1 MKRRILLSCIALSAM
16 LSAMAECHYTFNA
29 VALNVDG
36 LPAEIAGIQINDNSK
51 GEAGATELCEIIAN
65 SGWDIVGFSEDFNF
79 HNYLVAAPANNYY
92 NFGEH
97 GGMVSSTSNSTDGL
111 GFACAKRFDFSGGS
125 KTKWTSLYGGSG
137 LLNVGDNGADG
148 MIDKGF
154 RMYTVTLATG
164 VAVDVYVLHMDA
176 HTADSDDDYDSNG
189 KDKNIVAREAQ
200 LKQLADYIIANHNK
214 RPVIIIGDTNCRY
227 TREQLKTGFIDYIN
241 ADSRFTVNDP
251 WVDLMWGGVYPTYGT
266 GSIMTNEYGD
276 QKGEIVDKVFYINTT
291 ESALTLRANSYFHDT
306 RFDVSEHY
314 PVVVNF
320 TLTDPNGTSANI
332 SDWQVNGGV
341 IVEDENMLDGCQ
353 VADGT
358 TYFIKNVSTGLYLK
372 SGATWGTQAC
382 EGSAGMPITVTLN
395 NGKYKLGTLN
405 GSMSAV
411 EKPYMDNGENTTW
424 TLQEVANTKYQYYLK
439 ISDTKALSSTGETA
453 NVVYC
458 KNFDAGDDKQK
469 WILLTEERMKEE
481 MANATASDPFD
492 ITPLLKAASFDRM
505 DLNIEGSTFSN
516 NASTNWPGCS
526 FALAYGADA
535 ATHNGYAYYNNTAA
549 LTVSQTLKSMP
560 AGTYTVS
567 FEGFYRARAK
577 KISTTNYSMTVPVS
591 FGSGSANLKQNNNL
605 DIGGDAQATFRD
617 GDSYSTSFDV
627 TTNTQG
633 DMTLQVSKPKFSD
646 GWSSQSS
653 WIALDNFVIKYKGD
667 GSEQENVLSIKSL
680 VGNYINT
687 TAQKVAQLNAAGQ
700 SAYDI
705 TNVINRYNNE
715 SLLSSDGSA
724 EFAMID
730 AAYEAALIAHKNALI
745 EEALNGN
752 GDVTVLITNPSFET
766 GDITGWV
773 HDDATMYLDINFDKN
788 DNVAGKDGD
797 YRFNAWCAAPG
808 VPAVKQTI
816 KGLKNGLYELSA
828 LVASDY
834 GNVVYITANGSHA
847 GKAATNAAT
856 FVEVKLPF
864 LVEDGTATI
873 GAVGGVNGHYYPK
886 GCWYKADNFRLKY
899 ICDAPHGRL
908 KLALD
913 EVAGATLD
921 AYGQAEF
928 DISEYQT
935 MYDDKSLT
943 TDGTAEA
950 AAVHAALQVA
960 TKAQRTKNADMTWA
974 ITNPSFETGN
984 YRGWTT
990 TEGRDAGARSQDNT
1004 TYAVVGADGNYLYN
1018 IWIDGVGG
1026 PMSQSVTG
1034 IPNGTYRL
1042 TAMLASDKANTIK
1055 LTANGVSTTTT
1066 GTEPI
1071 TYLDSEG
1078 NTLYSIES
1086 KSVGVEKSVD
1096 CQVTNGTLNIS
1107 VEGENN
1113 AWYKA
1118 DNFHLTYLGHELK
1131 LSENETVG
1139 TIDDWYTSVTVA
1151 RTIKHDKWSTFV
1163 VPFDM
1168 AKPTG
1173 WEVKELTSSVYAND
1187 KITLT
1192 FEDAESIEAGVA
1204 YMVRHK
1210 EGSNVT
1216 TVSTTNVQVTTTLD
1230 NPSTQHVEFVGTYT
1244 NGYIPKGSY
1253 FISDNVFYLS
1263 GADNSNTIKAFRA
1276 YLKPTVTAR
1285 SIGYRFAGD
1294 DEEGTTDIDAAN
1306 EEVTVVGIYTLGG
1319 VRTNEMQQG
1328 INILQMSDGSVV
1340 KVVIK

>member
-1 MKRRILLSCIALSAM
+1 MKRRILLVCVALGAM
-16 LSAMAECHYTFNA
+16 LSAMAQRSYTFNA

-36 LPAEIAGIQINDNSK
+36 LPVTIDGIEINPDGK
-51 GEAGATELCEIIAN
+51 GAAGATELCEKIAN
-65 SGWDIVGFSEDFNF
+65 SGWDFVGFSEDFNF
-79 HNYLVAAPANNYY
+79 HSQLTAAPASTYY
-92 NFGEH
+92 NFGAH
-97 GGMVSSTSNSTDGL
+97 GGGVSGLSNSTDGL
-111 GFACAKRFDFSGGS
+111 GFACAKYLTMSGG
-125 KTKWTSLYGGSG
+125 TRVEWGNYNGTI
-137 LLNVGDNGADG
+137 DQGADG
-148 MIDKGF
+148 LINKGF
-154 RMYTVTLATG
+154 RVYTVTFATG

-176 HTADSDDDYDSNG
+176 SDGAQD
-189 KDKNIVAREAQ
+189 IAARETQ
-200 LKQLADYIIANHNK
+200 LTKLATYIKNNHNN
-214 RPVIIIGDTNCRY
+214 RPVIIMGDTNCRY
-227 TREQLKTGFIDYIN
+227 TREQLKTKFIDVIN
-241 ADSRFTVNDP
+241 ADSRLTINDP
-251 WVDLMWGGVYPTYGT
+251 WVDLMWGGAYPSYGSDAMMTHTYG
-266 GSIMTNEYGD
+266 E
-276 QKGEIVDKVFYINTT
+276 QKGEIVDKVLYINTT
-291 ESALTLRANSYFHDT
+291 ASNLKLKANSYLHDMSI
-306 RFDVSEHY
+306 DVSDHN

-320 TLTDPNGTSANI
+320 TLTDPNGTPTDNS
-332 SDWQVNGGV
+332 SWQVNGGV
-341 IVEDENMLDGCQ
+341 IVENENMLDGCK
-353 VADGT
+353 VTDGT

-382 EGSAGMPITVTLN
+382 EGSAGMPITVTLS

-411 EKPYMDNGENTTW
+411 EKPYMDNGDNTTW

-505 DLNIEGSTFSN
+505 DLDFSD
-516 NASTNWPGCS
+516 NASTNWPNLS
-526 FALAYGADA
+526 FTLAYNDDA
-535 ATHNGYAYYNNTAA
+535 STHNGYAYYNNTEA

-560 AGTYTVS
+560 AGTYAVS
-567 FEGFYRARAK
+567 FEGFYRARADYWSIYTYK
-577 KISTTNYSMTVPVS
+577 TKDYDMTIPVS
-591 FGSGSANLKQNNNL
+591 FGEGSVNLKKNTSL
-605 DIGGDAQATFRD
+605 GIGGDAQATFRD
-617 GDSYSTSFDV
+617 ADSYIHTIEV
-627 TTNTQG
+627 TTNAQG
-633 DMTLQVSKPKFSD
+633 NMTLKVAKPKFSD
-646 GWSSQSS
+646 GSKNRTS

-680 VGNYINT
+680 VGNYINM

-700 SAYDI
+700 AAYDI
-705 TNVINRYNNE
+705 TNIIYRYNND
-715 SLLSSDGSA
+715 LLSSDGQA
-724 EFAMID
+724 EIAMID

-752 GDVTVLITNPSFET
+752 GDVTILITNPSFET
-766 GDITGWV
+766 GDETGWNV
-773 HDDATMYLDINFDKN
+773 DDATMYLDINFDKN
-788 DNVAGKDGD
+788 DNVDGKDGVH
-797 YRFNAWCAAPG
+797 RFNAWCAAPG
-808 VPAVKQTI
+808 VPAVKQTV

-834 GNVVYITANGSHA
+834 GNVVYIIANGSHA

-856 FVEVKLPF
+856 FVEVTLPF

-873 GAVGGVNGHYYPK
+873 GAVGGVNGHYFPK

-913 EVAGATLD
+913 EVAVAGATLD

-935 MYDDKSLT
+935 MYDNKSLT

-950 AAVHAALQVA
+950 AAVRAALQVA
-960 TKAQRTKNADMTWA
+960 AKAQRTKNANMTWA
-974 ITNPSFETGN
+974 ITNPSFETGD

-990 TEGRDAGARSQDNT
+990 TEGWDAGTRSQDNA

-1026 PMSQSVTG
+1026 PMSQSITG

-1113 AWYKA
+1113 AWYKC
-1118 DNFHLTYLGHELK
+1118 DDFHLTYLGHELK

-1151 RTIKHDKWSTFV
+1151 RTIKHNTWSTFV

-1168 AKPTG
+1168 AIPAG

-1192 FEDAESIEAGVA
+1192 FKDAANIEAGVA
-1204 YMVRHK
+1204 YMVRV
-1210 EGSNVT
+1210 GSD
-1216 TVSTTNVQVTTTLD
+1216 VSNLPTIENVQVTNKLD
-1230 NPSTQHVEFVGTYT
+1230 NPSTSHVEFVGVY
-1244 NGYIPKGSY
+1244 NPGKIPAGAF
-1253 FISDNVFYLS
+1253 FISDNVFYQ
-1263 GADNSNTIKAFRA
+1263 ADETNTIKAFRA
-1276 YLKPTVTAR
+1276 YFQPKTANAR
-1285 SIGYRFAGD
+1285 ALNYRFDG
-1294 DEEGTTDIDAAN
+1294 EEGTTGIEEAT
-1306 EEVTVVGIYTLGG
+1306 EEVTIVGIYTLGG
-1319 VRTNEMQQG
+1319 VRINDMQEG
-1328 INILQMSDGSVV
+1328 VNILKMSDGTTM
-1340 KVVIK
+1340 KVIIK